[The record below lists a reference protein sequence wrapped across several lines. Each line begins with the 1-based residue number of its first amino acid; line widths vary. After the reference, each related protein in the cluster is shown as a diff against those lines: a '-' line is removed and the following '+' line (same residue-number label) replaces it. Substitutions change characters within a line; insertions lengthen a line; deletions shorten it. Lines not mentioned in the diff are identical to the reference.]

1 MKKILQLILLIIL
14 FFISFIF
21 YKKFFAIKKS
31 SDNLSNNE
39 LNVEVTQNNSNIIK
53 NLNYNILLNDKVKY
67 EISSQL
73 SEILTKD
80 KEEIVKMQGVLAII
94 TDKNKQKIIIRSD
107 NATYNNINNDSYF
120 KNNVKI
126 EYMDHKI
133 FADQSKIDF
142 KKNLILIYDNV
153 HYTSNNSTLKADEI
167 KYDLIT
173 KETNIV
179 MYESDKNVKAIINNA
194 QY

>member
-1 MKKILQLILLIIL
+1 
-14 FFISFIF
+14 
-21 YKKFFAIKKS
+21 
-31 SDNLSNNE
+31 
-39 LNVEVTQNNSNIIK
+39 
-53 NLNYNILLNDKVKY
+53 
-67 EISSQL
+67 
-73 SEILTKD
+73 
-80 KEEIVKMQGVLAII
+80 
-94 TDKNKQKIIIRSD
+94 
-107 NATYNNINNDSYF
+107 
-120 KNNVKI
+120 
-126 EYMDHKI
+126 MDHKI